1 MASIAATDRV
11 GSSTAVSSTYERFAG
26 LCAVLAGAF
35 GFLYSVAF
43 VILRSPSLSALFLL
57 LTGLAAQRGA
67 GGGLRS
73 PARDRRFVR
82 PVGAGAGHGWAPWA
96 RRCTAATTWPTY
108 SNPPATTNLDLPSQI
123 DPRGMLTFG
132 VAGLALWVM
141 AWLILRGRQF
151 PRGLGYLGYVTAA
164 LLIII
169 YLARLIVLDATS
181 PLVLVPALLAGFVA
195 SPVWY
200 VWLGLNLWRGARA

>member
-1 MASIAATDRV
+1 MASIAATDRI

-26 LCAVLAGAF
+26 LCAVLAGVF

-43 VILRSPSLSALFLL
+43 VILRSTSLSALFLL
-57 LTGLAAQRGA
+57 LAGLVGTAALVAVYAR
-67 GGGLRS
+67 LRETDQS
-73 PARDRRFVR
+73 FALWALLLGV
-82 PVGAGAGHGWAPWA
+82 VGAMGSVLHGGYDLANA
-96 RRCTAATTWPTY
+96 L
-108 SNPPATTNLDLPSQI
+108 NPPASVNLDLPSQI

-141 AWLILRGRQF
+141 AWLILRGGQL

>member
-1 MASIAATDRV
+1 MASIAATDRI
-11 GSSTAVSSTYERFAG
+11 GSSSAVSSTYERFAG

-43 VILRSPSLSALFLL
+43 VILRSTSLSALFLL
-57 LTGLAAQRGA
+57 LAGLVGTAALIAVYAR
-67 GGGLRS
+67 LRETDQS
-73 PARDRRFVR
+73 FALWALLLGV
-82 PVGAGAGHGWAPWA
+82 VGAMGSVLHGGYDLANA
-96 RRCTAATTWPTY
+96 L
-108 SNPPATTNLDLPSQI
+108 NPPAAANLDLPSQI

-141 AWLILRGRQF
+141 AWLILRGGQL

>member
-1 MASIAATDRV
+1 MASIAATNRI
-11 GSSTAVSSTYERFAG
+11 GSSTAVSSTYERFGG
-26 LCAVLAGAF
+26 LCAIMCGVS

-43 VILRSPSLSALFLL
+43 VILRSTSLSALFLL
-57 LTGLAAQRGA
+57 LTGLLGTATLVAIYARLRETDVSFALWALLLGTVSALGSALHA
-67 GGGLRS
+67 GYDL
-73 PARDRRFVR
+73 AN
-82 PVGAGAGHGWAPWA
+82 AL
-96 RRCTAATTWPTY
+96 
-108 SNPPATTNLDLPSQI
+108 NPPATTNLDLPSQI

-141 AWLILRGRQF
+141 AWLILRGVQF

>member
-1 MASIAATDRV
+1 MASIVATNRV
-11 GSSTAVSSTYERFAG
+11 GSSTAVSSTYERFGG
-26 LCAVLAGAF
+26 LCAILVGVS

-43 VILRSPSLSALFLL
+43 VILRSTSLSALFLL
-57 LTGLAAQRGA
+57 LTGLLG
-67 GGGLRS
+67 
-73 PARDRRFVR
+73 
-82 PVGAGAGHGWAPWA
+82 
-96 RRCTAATTWPTY
+96 TAALVAIYARLRDTDMSFALWALFLGTVSALGSALHGGY
-108 SNPPATTNLDLPSQI
+108 DLANALNPPATTNLDLPSQI

-141 AWLILRGRQF
+141 AWLILRGVQF

>member
-1 MASIAATDRV
+1 MASIAATNRI
-11 GSSTAVSSTYERFAG
+11 GSSTAVSITYERFGG
-26 LCAVLAGAF
+26 LCAILVGVS

-43 VILRSPSLSALFLL
+43 VILRSTSLSALFLL
-57 LTGLAAQRGA
+57 LTGLLGTATLVAIYARLRETDVSFALWALLLGTVSA
-67 GGGLRS
+67 LGSALHGGYDL
-73 PARDRRFVR
+73 AN
-82 PVGAGAGHGWAPWA
+82 AL
-96 RRCTAATTWPTY
+96 
-108 SNPPATTNLDLPSQI
+108 NPPATTNLDLPSQI

-141 AWLILRGRQF
+141 AWLILRGVQF

>member
-1 MASIAATDRV
+1 MASIVATNRV
-11 GSSTAVSSTYERFAG
+11 GSSTAVSSTYERFGG
-26 LCAVLAGAF
+26 LCAILVGVSGL
-35 GFLYSVAF
+35 LYSVAF
-43 VILRSPSLSALFLL
+43 VILRSTSLSALFLL
-57 LTGLAAQRGA
+57 LTGLLG
-67 GGGLRS
+67 
-73 PARDRRFVR
+73 
-82 PVGAGAGHGWAPWA
+82 
-96 RRCTAATTWPTY
+96 TAALVAIYARLRDTDMSFALWALFLGTVSALGSALHGGY
-108 SNPPATTNLDLPSQI
+108 DLANALNPPATTNLDLPSQI

-141 AWLILRGRQF
+141 AWLILRGVQF

>member
-1 MASIAATDRV
+1 MASIVATNRV
-11 GSSTAVSSTYERFAG
+11 GSSTAVSSTYERFGG
-26 LCAVLAGAF
+26 LCAILVGVSGL
-35 GFLYSVAF
+35 LYSVAF
-43 VILRSPSLSALFLL
+43 VILRSTSLSALFLL
-57 LTGLAAQRGA
+57 LTGLLG
-67 GGGLRS
+67 
-73 PARDRRFVR
+73 
-82 PVGAGAGHGWAPWA
+82 
-96 RRCTAATTWPTY
+96 TAALVAIYARLRDTDVSFALWALFLGTVSALGSALHGGY
-108 SNPPATTNLDLPSQI
+108 DLANALNPPATTNLDLPSQI

-141 AWLILRGRQF
+141 AWLILRGVQF